1 MNDVDLG
8 PKSGALLFNSLK
20 DKNSIILAANPRIV
34 LVSGQIDTG
43 FTSFAIDAS
52 HLFNFQ
58 GGDLRDELAD
68 YINFHTKIIN
78 HNAC

>member
-1 MNDVDLG
+1 MNDVDFG

-34 LVSGQIDTG
+34 LVNGQIDEG

-52 HLFNFQ
+52 PLFNFQ
-58 GGDLRDELAD
+58 GGDLSEELAD
-68 YINFHTKIIN
+68 NIDLHTKIIN
-78 HNAC
+78 SNAC